1 MATLWPVDVLLTYKC
16 SQSER
21 EKAGVGEVGRQIGKM
36 AKGKKARENIE
47 TMIIYISH

>member
-21 EKAGVGEVGRQIGKM
+21 EKGGVGEVGRQIGKM